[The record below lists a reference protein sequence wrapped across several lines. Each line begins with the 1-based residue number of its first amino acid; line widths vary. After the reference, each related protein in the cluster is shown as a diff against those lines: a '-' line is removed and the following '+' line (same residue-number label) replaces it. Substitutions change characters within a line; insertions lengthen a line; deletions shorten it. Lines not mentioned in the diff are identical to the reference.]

1 MIITPIIMIN
11 SLHLHWYP
19 QNIVDNDD
27 DDGDDDGDNED
38 NDDDDDDDGMSGSKV
53 VTVDRQTLLDASA
66 SLALLCPFIYNL
78 ISMIIIINHSDCGGC

>member
-27 DDGDDDGDNED
+27 DDGDDDGD
-38 NDDDDDDDGMSGSKV
+38 DDDGGMSGSKA

-78 ISMIIIINHSDCGGC
+78 ISMIIIIDHANCGGC